1 MKISPVQQRIDQQR
15 IRHQQ
20 DKIHRE
26 HLEYIRKTEQKRVV
40 NTHKGTRID
49 VYA

>member
-1 MKISPVQQRIDQQR
+1 MKISPVQQRIDNQR
-15 IRHQQ
+15 IKDRQM
-20 DKIHRE
+20 KIQRE
-26 HLEYIRKTEQKRVV
+26 HLEYVRKTEQKRVV